1 MKRAH
6 LILWLLI
13 AALASWSGSARADR
27 QPSEEAAPTEPVDQ
41 PVDPRAAELKRQG
54 DALMFDLRYEEAL
67 ALYQQSYA
75 IDPNPA
81 LLYNQGRAHQARGSF
96 PEALQML
103 ERFDAEAP
111 DNLKERVPN
120 LAELIGQLRNNV
132 TELTIRCN
140 VNGAKVLLHNR
151 EIGATPLKRLV
162 VNAGNA
168 EVQVSAAGHL
178 TVTKKIVLPGG
189 GKLELPIELKT
200 IAGAT
205 VLAVRSP
212 VAGAIVFVDG
222 ARIGVTPAEA
232 NVKPGKRLVVLRHDD
247 YEEATTTAIVEAGVR
262 KQIDVPLVELPAI
275 YEAWWFWTGIG
286 AVAAGVTVG
295 VILGV
300 TEGPVVEGDIP
311 PGVVQAPLISF

>member
-120 LAELIGQLRNNV
+120 LAELIGQLRDNV

-151 EIGATPLKRLV
+151 EIGATPLNCGTMTTKRPPPRRSSR
-162 VNAGNA
+162 
-168 EVQVSAAGHL
+168 QVCASRS
-178 TVTKKIVLPGG
+178 TCRWSSSQPSTRPGG
-189 GKLELPIELKT
+189 SG
-200 IAGAT
+200 
-205 VLAVRSP
+205 
-212 VAGAIVFVDG
+212 
-222 ARIGVTPAEA
+222 PASA
-232 NVKPGKRLVVLRHDD
+232 PS
-247 YEEATTTAIVEAGVR
+247 
-262 KQIDVPLVELPAI
+262 LPA
-275 YEAWWFWTGIG
+275 
-286 AVAAGVTVG
+286 
-295 VILGV
+295 
-300 TEGPVVEGDIP
+300 
-311 PGVVQAPLISF
+311 